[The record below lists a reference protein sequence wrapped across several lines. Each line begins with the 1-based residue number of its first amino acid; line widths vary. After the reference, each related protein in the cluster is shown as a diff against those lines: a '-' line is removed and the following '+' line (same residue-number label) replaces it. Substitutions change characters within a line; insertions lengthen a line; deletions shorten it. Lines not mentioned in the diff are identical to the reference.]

1 MVRFLNSTSKSP
13 IDLTKIPEMKNLL
26 IIVFACLAGNLAA
39 QQFEGTITYKIT
51 MEFSDPRKKTQME
64 ETRKRIND
72 PRNRARYEQIEG
84 KLSDPQARVTMERN
98 PRERKEMDQAMAE
111 IEGGS
116 MFPTG
121 IRISMK
127 NENSLTELQGVFPYS
142 LLLYL
147 KENNQR
153 YVLNRKLKTFSPV
166 SARERR
172 TFKSDSS
179 AVVTRTSEKAN
190 ILGYECTKFIVEK
203 MKGGQPVTQEV
214 WTTTDI
220 KGFDV
225 SSLQRQNIARIQWNL
240 DKVEGV
246 PLKLTGKNNDGVFTV
261 EAVEIKAQP
270 QPEADFKIP
279 GDFKEVPNRNVR

>member
-1 MVRFLNSTSKSP
+1 MVRFLNSTSKAP

-26 IIVFACLAGNLAA
+26 IIVFACWAGNLAA
-39 QQFEGTITYKIT
+39 QQFEGSITYKIV
-51 MEFSDPRKKTQME
+51 MGFSDPRKKAQME
-64 ETRKRIND
+64 ETRKRIDD
-72 PRNRARYEQIEG
+72 PRTRARYEQIEG

-121 IRISMK
+121 IRISVK
-127 NENSLTELQGVFPYS
+127 NENSLTELQGVFPQS
-142 LLLYL
+142 VLLYL

-172 TFKSDSS
+172 TFKSDSA
-179 AVVTRTSEKAN
+179 AVVTRTTEIAN

-203 MKGGQPVTQEV
+203 MKGGQPVTQEI

-270 QPEADFKIP
+270 QPEADFRIP
-279 GDFKEVPNRNVR
+279 GDFKEVPNRNMR